1 MTLSWGQARW
11 LAYES
16 GRPLGSEVVALAEA
30 LGRILAE
37 PVQAL
42 VDLPGVDTVAM
53 DGWAVCG
60 PGPWSMVGAS
70 PAGAPRSS
78 LGPGEAVEVATGS
91 QCPAGATE
99 VVRAEDGVLRGQ
111 QLSGQQLSGRSRD
124 GDVRLRGEQ
133 CQLGEVVLAAGTVLR
148 PPGVGLAAA
157 VGADTV
163 TVRRRPR
170 VAAVILGDEIVATGV
185 PAAGQVRD
193 ALGPQLAGWVTALGG
208 EFLGRAAAP
217 DDLLSTCTALD
228 VAAEVVVVTGGTSA
242 GRGDYLRAAL
252 VACGARPIVDGVEVR
267 PGRPMLLHRL
277 PSGTLVL
284 GLPGNPLAAIVALV
298 TLLSPVLDGCLGRA
312 LVNPPELPVGELG
325 SPLAQRTTAVPC
337 LRSNGTLTPVD
348 HQGTAMLRGVAH
360 ADGLLV
366 THPDGAA
373 QWLAFPWS

>member
-1 MTLSWGQARW
+1 MTVSWGQARQF
-11 LAYES
+11 AYDA
-16 GRPLGSEVVALAEA
+16 GGPLGSEVVALAEA

-37 PVQAL
+37 PVVAL

-60 PGPWSMVGAS
+60 PGPWSVLGAS
-70 PAGAPRSS
+70 PAGAPRSA

-91 QCPAGATE
+91 QRPVGATG
-99 VVRAEDGVLRGQ
+99 VVRAEDGALV
-111 QLSGQQLSGRSRD
+111 GQQLSGRSGD

-133 CQLGEVVLAAGTVLR
+133 CQAGEVVLVAGIALR
-148 PPGVGLAAA
+148 PPGLGLAAA
-157 VGADTV
+157 VGTDTV

-193 ALGPQLAGWVTALGG
+193 ALGPQLVGWVTALGG
-208 EFLGRAAAP
+208 EFLGRAAVP
-217 DDLLSTCTALD
+217 DDLPSTCTALG

-252 VACGARPIVDGVEVR
+252 AACGASSVVDGVEVR

-277 PSGTLVL
+277 PSGTLVI

-298 TLLSPVLDGCLGRA
+298 TLLGPVLDGCLGRA
-312 LVNPPELPVGELG
+312 LPNPPELPAPPMGELTL
-325 SPLAQRTTAVPC
+325 PLGHRTTAVPC
-337 LRSNGTLTPVD
+337 ACRNGALTPVD

-360 ADGLLV
+360 ADGLLI